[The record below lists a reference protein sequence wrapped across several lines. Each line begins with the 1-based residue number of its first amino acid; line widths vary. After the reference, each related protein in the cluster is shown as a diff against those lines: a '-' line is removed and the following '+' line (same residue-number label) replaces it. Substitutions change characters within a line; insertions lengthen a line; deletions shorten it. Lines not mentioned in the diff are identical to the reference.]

1 MKYQTIS
8 MKRFFPAKGTIYYVA
23 IATVIFFTIQVWR
36 YHIFARKLTWYF
48 IGVYIIRPI
57 IIHCTH
63 YLPSHSAKSLRLILE
78 MSTTYRSGRIKAGR
92 WNERVRA
99 KRCGLGSNY
108 GPHAQIK
115 ETVNIKGISGKRV
128 MSLKGFVNRLSNYC
142 QIDIRELKE
151 PRRCSRLRRLLTG
164 KRLSQ

>member
-23 IATVIFFTIQVWR
+23 IATVIFSLFSGVKIS
-36 YHIFARKLTWYF
+36 YF
-48 IGVYIIRPI
+48 R
-57 IIHCTH
+57 
-63 YLPSHSAKSLRLILE
+63 AKAPLVFHWCLYNKTYYYTLYSLSGFSFGKEPTANLE

>member
-1 MKYQTIS
+1 

-23 IATVIFFTIQVWR
+23 IATVIFSLFSGVKISYFRAKAHLVFHWCLYNKTYYYTLYSLSGFSFGKEPTANFGNEHNLQIGADKGWAVKR
-36 YHIFARKLTWYF
+36 AR
-48 IGVYIIRPI
+48 
-57 IIHCTH
+57 
-63 YLPSHSAKSLRLILE
+63 PS
-78 MSTTYRSGRIKAGR
+78 
-92 WNERVRA
+92 

-151 PRRCSRLRRLLTG
+151 PRRCSRLRRLLTR